1 MKLLSTKNLIA
12 FTSFLFLILFFSLM
26 IAGSLSEKTPKINLG
41 VNSVLGEVDISAP
54 EGTNFSLENLDGKNV
69 NLSDYQGS
77 PLVIDFWSSWCG
89 PCIKEASILSE
100 AEKEWS
106 FRGIKFIGIAV
117 WDESDQIKEF
127 MNKYNIQY
135 DIVIDKNGS
144 TAVDFGVIAVP
155 EKFFVTSDGSFAF
168 KINGPNNKESL
179 DGYLSRL
186 LEEDKK
192 NNGK

>member
-106 FRGIKFIGIAV
+106 FRVIKFIGIAV

-127 MNKYNIQY
+127 MNKSKGTLAV
-135 DIVIDKNGS
+135 VIFMAGLI
-144 TAVDFGVIAVP
+144 G
-155 EKFFVTSDGSFAF
+155 AF
-168 KINGPNNKESL
+168 IGLWNYMK
-179 DGYLSRL
+179 
-186 LEEDKK
+186 
-192 NNGK
+192 

>member
-1 MKLLSTKNLIA
+1 M
-12 FTSFLFLILFFSLM
+12 
-26 IAGSLSEKTPKINLG
+26 
-41 VNSVLGEVDISAP
+41 
-54 EGTNFSLENLDGKNV
+54 
-69 NLSDYQGS
+69 
-77 PLVIDFWSSWCG
+77 
-89 PCIKEASILSE
+89 SE

-192 NNGK
+192 HNGN

>member
-26 IAGSLSEKTPKINLG
+26 IAGS
-41 VNSVLGEVDISAP
+41 
-54 EGTNFSLENLDGKNV
+54 FSLENLDGKNV

-168 KINGPNNKESL
+168 KINGPNNKKSL

-192 NNGK
+192 NNGN